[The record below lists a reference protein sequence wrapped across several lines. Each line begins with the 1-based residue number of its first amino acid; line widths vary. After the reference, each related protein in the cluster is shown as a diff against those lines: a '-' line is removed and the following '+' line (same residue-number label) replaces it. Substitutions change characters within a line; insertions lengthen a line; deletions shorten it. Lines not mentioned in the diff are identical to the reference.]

1 MAPFPFLGRAPK
13 PDEPD
18 PLVPTPIS
26 QQRLIDLFRRQDWH
40 YFIDSDGDLGGQW
53 DDVTFYFFIT
63 GSDDEL
69 LVIRSQ

>member
-40 YFIDSDGDLGGQW
+40 YFIDSDGDLGG
-53 DDVTFYFFIT
+53 
-63 GSDDEL
+63 
-69 LVIRSQ
+69 